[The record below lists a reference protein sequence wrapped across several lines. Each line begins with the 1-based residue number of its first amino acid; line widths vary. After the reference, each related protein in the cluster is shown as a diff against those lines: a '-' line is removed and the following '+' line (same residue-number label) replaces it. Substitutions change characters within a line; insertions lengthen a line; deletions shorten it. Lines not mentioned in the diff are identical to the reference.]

1 MDQFHLLAL
10 ANGAEVRMRRPSDQ
24 GERLG
29 SFRNAIVSAAEM
41 RRRAFLV
48 ASFCRAQLGQTGSGH
63 FSPIGAY
70 HAASDSVLVLDVARF
85 KYPPYWVPVRDLWRA
100 CSMAD
105 PITGRARGW
114 FTLAAAAH

>member
-48 ASFCRAQLGQTGSGH
+48 ASFCRRCPSLLCSFLRCCWPGRCTARWEARWRRRGGQARAV
-63 FSPIGAY
+63 GALCC
-70 HAASDSVLVLDVARF
+70 HAFPLRRAAR
-85 KYPPYWVPVRDLWRA
+85 
-100 CSMAD
+100 
-105 PITGRARGW
+105 
-114 FTLAAAAH
+114 